1 VANEL
6 KLGARR
12 VGAFVDFDPDTPE
25 VQVIL
30 ERDDR
35 GIRITIPWSD
45 IRSPYAGWFMGESMF
60 LTSPEGEEVEQE
72 SKPVPKRVLF
82 ADSYGSALLI
92 RCWARG
98 FHANVFG
105 PGSGTLWSRAAIM
118 GVEIDVEY
126 DRPHGLKTE
135 ISGLREW
142 LGISSWEET
151 YRGDPP
157 PYTASL
163 VSKDVDSI
171 DLGEHNGFNM
181 TLVPL
186 WTVTPGAGR
195 DNRVLLDLLR
205 CTTRSD
211 EPRDWTEH
219 RGHHQALRDL
229 LVVSRWWNETCV
241 ELSALRDDDPQRTM
255 DGETHGDLWRDVVVS
270 DDESQPP
277 PADGRQHLIRY
288 SELGVVGVQ
297 KWFALRDDFAR
308 ALGPVI
314 LSRALK
320 AAGGHTLLAHTGPG
334 LEALGYLLMLRDG
347 MSESAARSANLKHWF
362 TRILDDLGD
371 CLPFDGPTWVEE
383 TADTYNAIKHANRS
397 EPDELDVLNAWV
409 RCVLVVRAWVAVE
422 LGVPLDE
429 LKQRLMDDPQASG
442 YVKIG

>member
-1 VANEL
+1 MVNEL

-30 ERDDR
+30 ERDER

-45 IRSPYAGWFMGESMF
+45 IRSPYAGWFMGESIF
-60 LTSPEGEEVEQE
+60 LTSPEGEEVSKEP
-72 SKPVPKRVLF
+72 KPVPKRVLF

-92 RCWARG
+92 RCWAKG

-118 GVEIDVEY
+118 GADRDIEY

-142 LGISSWEET
+142 LGISSWEE
-151 YRGDPP
+151 RHQLRPRE
-157 PYTASL
+157 ASL
-163 VSKDVDSI
+163 VSQDVESI
-171 DLGEHNGFNM
+171 DVGEHNGFKM
-181 TLVPL
+181 TLVPS
-186 WTVTPGAGR
+186 WQVTPGEGR
-195 DNRVLLDLLR
+195 DNRVLLDLMR
-205 CTTRSD
+205 CTTRSE

-229 LVVSRWWNETCV
+229 LVVSRWWNESCV
-241 ELSALRDDDPQRTM
+241 ELFALRDDDPLRTM
-255 DGETHGDLWRDVVVS
+255 DGETHGDLWREVVVR
-270 DDESQPP
+270 DEESQAP

-288 SELGVVGVQ
+288 SELGVTGLRA
-297 KWFALRDDFAR
+297 WFTLRDDFAR

-314 LSRALK
+314 SSRALK

-334 LEALGYLLMLRDG
+334 LEALGYLLLLRDG
-347 MSESAARSANLKHWF
+347 KSESAAKNANLKSRF

-371 CLPFDGPTWVEE
+371 CLPFDGPTWAEE
-383 TADTYNAIKHANRS
+383 TANTYNGIKHANRT
-397 EPDELDVLNAWV
+397 EPDELDVINAWA
-409 RCVLVVRAWVAVE
+409 RCVLVVRAWIAVE
-422 LGVPLDE
+422 LGIPHAA
-429 LKQRLMDDPQASG
+429 LKQRLADDPQSSG